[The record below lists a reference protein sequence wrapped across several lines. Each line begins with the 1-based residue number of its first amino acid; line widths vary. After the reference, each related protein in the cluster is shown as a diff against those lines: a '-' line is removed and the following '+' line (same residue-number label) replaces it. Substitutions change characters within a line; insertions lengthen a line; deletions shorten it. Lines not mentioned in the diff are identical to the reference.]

1 MSLQRRAASR
11 RVRAIRALLGAFA
24 CFALVLGVSRLVDLG
39 LIEGDTFGAGDW
51 RRSTTGLRMWR
62 ERPEDGVP
70 RTFGQGSALVAGEEL
85 RFSYG
90 RTRYLYLWIFRIDA
104 DGAFEVLVPSAD
116 GPRADYGYRVN
127 PAGEVL
133 STRYRIRPNDDGAVI
148 AGFLSG
154 LPYQADQI
162 RAAAKAVERQG
173 PGAIVRGL
181 PVSGQ
186 RFIRRL
192 HVEPQ

>member
-1 MSLQRRAASR
+1 M
-11 RVRAIRALLGAFA
+11 GAVA
-24 CFALVLGVSRLVDLG
+24 CFALVLSVSRLVDLG
-39 LIEGDTFGAGDW
+39 IIEGDTFGAGDW

-62 ERPEDGVP
+62 EPLEDGAP
-70 RTFGQGSALVAGEEL
+70 RAFGQGAGLRVGDEL

-104 DGAFEVLVPSAD
+104 QGAFDVLVPSAV

-133 STRYRIRPNDDGAVI
+133 ATRYLIRRDDEGAVI

-154 LPYQADQI
+154 LPYRAEDI
-162 RAAAKAVERQG
+162 RAAAQAIEGQG
-173 PGAIVRGL
+173 PGGIVRGL

-192 HVEPQ
+192 HLVPTVSAATP